1 MNPLNNLR
9 LGHRLALGFA
19 VVLALVSAIAG
30 LSLYSLKQAEAEN
43 GQVMAAMAHANAA
56 DQWRAL
62 THLNVVRTLGIAKS
76 GNNAD
81 VKAYFGP
88 SMKETSAQI
97 STLQKQFE
105 LASAAGGRDQAAFAD
120 IAGKRKTY
128 ITLRDVIFKAL
139 DSGDAGAG
147 ARVTSDLLPSADV
160 YVASV
165 SEYAATQR
173 AAAAS
178 LAADSDRHVDRARAT
193 TWLLSA
199 LSVGIGVF
207 CAWMITGSVTGPLRR
222 AADIVDVIAKG
233 DLSQHIVSES
243 HDEVSSLLSGIGR
256 MQDSLRMLVG
266 QVRGS
271 TDSIQVASQEVAQG
285 SQNLSVRTEQAAA
298 SLQQTASSMEQ
309 ITSAVKQTSDAAQT
323 ADRLVADASHA
334 ATTGGQV
341 VSRVTETMDQ
351 ITRHSNRIADII
363 GVIDGIAFQTNILA
377 LNAAVE
383 AARAGEQ
390 GRGFAVVATEVRN
403 LAQRSSVAAKEIRT
417 LIAAS
422 AETVET
428 GATLVKNARTS
439 MTDIETA
446 VQRVSEI
453 VGEIRT
459 AASEQADGLSQVTT
473 TVSLLDH
480 SIQQN
485 AALVEQT
492 AAAAESLKDQ
502 ACLLADTVAV
512 FRMPKGEPRA

>member
-1 MNPLNNLR
+1 MNSLNNLR
-9 LGHRLALGFA
+9 LGHRLTLGFA
-19 VVLALVSAIAG
+19 IVLVLVGAIAG
-30 LSLYSLKQAEAEN
+30 LSLYSLKKAETES
-43 GQVMAAMAHANAA
+43 GEVVAAMARANSA

-62 THLNVVRTLGIAKS
+62 TQLNVVRTLAIAKS
-76 GNNAD
+76 GNNPD
-81 VKAYFGP
+81 VKTYFGP
-88 SMKETSAQI
+88 AMKEASAQI
-97 STLQKQFE
+97 SVLQKQLE
-105 LASAAGGRDQAAFAD
+105 SASGTAGDQAAFTD
-120 IAGKRKTY
+120 IASKRKTY
-128 ITLRDVIFKAL
+128 VTLRDAIFKAL
-139 DSGDAGAG
+139 DSGDAGAS
-147 ARVTSDLLPSADV
+147 ARVTGELLPSADV

-165 SEYAATQR
+165 SEYASAQR
-173 AAAAS
+173 TAAAS
-178 LAADSDRHVDRARAT
+178 LASDSGRQVDRARAT

-207 CAWMITGSVTGPLRR
+207 CAWVITGSVTRPLRR
-222 AADIVDVIAKG
+222 AVGIVDTIAKG
-233 DLSQHIVSES
+233 DLSQRVVAES
-243 HDEVSSLLSGIGR
+243 NDEVSTLLSGIGR

-285 SQNLSVRTEQAAA
+285 SQNLSLRTEQAAA
-298 SLQQTASSMEQ
+298 SLQETASSMEQ
-309 ITSAVKQTSDAAQT
+309 ITATVKQTSDAARM
-323 ADRLVADASHA
+323 ADRLVADASQA

-351 ITRHSNRIADII
+351 ITKHSNKIADII

-390 GRGFAVVATEVRN
+390 GRGFAVVATEVRS

-422 AETVET
+422 AQTVET
-428 GATLVKNARTS
+428 GASLVKDAQTS
-439 MTDIETA
+439 MSDIETT
-446 VQRVSEI
+446 VQRVSDI

-459 AASEQADGLSQVTT
+459 AASEQADGLGQVTT
-473 TVSLLDH
+473 TVSLLDQ
-480 SIQQN
+480 STQQN

-502 ACLLADTVAV
+502 ARLLVDTVAV
-512 FRMPKGEPRA
+512 FRMPAGEPR

>member
-1 MNPLNNLR
+1 MNSLNHMR
-9 LGHRLALGFA
+9 LAHRLALGFA
-19 VVLALVSAIAG
+19 IVLVLVGAIAG
-30 LSLYSLKQAEAEN
+30 LSLYSLTQAETRSSE
-43 GQVMAAMAHANAA
+43 VMAAMTRANAA

-62 THLNVVRTLGIAKS
+62 THLNVVRTLAIAKS

-81 VKAYFGP
+81 VKGYFGG

-97 STLQKQFE
+97 SVLQKQLE
-105 LASAAGGRDQAAFAD
+105 SAGGTAGELAAFAD
-120 IAGKRKTY
+120 IAAKRKTY
-128 ITLRDVIFKAL
+128 VTLRDAIFKAL
-139 DSGDAGAG
+139 DSGDTSAG
-147 ARVTSDLLPSADV
+147 ARVTGELLPSADV

-165 SEYAATQR
+165 SGYASTQR

-178 LAADSDRHVDRARAT
+178 LAADSERQVERARTT

-199 LSVGIGVF
+199 LCVGIGVF
-207 CAWMITGSVTGPLRR
+207 CAWVITASVTRPLRR
-222 AADIVDVIAKG
+222 AVAVVDTIAQG
-233 DLSQHIVSES
+233 DLSQHIVAENN
-243 HDEVSSLLSGIGR
+243 DEVSTLLAGIGR

-298 SLQQTASSMEQ
+298 SLQETASSMEQ
-309 ITSAVKQTSDAAQT
+309 ITSTVKQTSDAARM
-323 ADRLVADASHA
+323 ADQLVADASHA
-334 ATTGGQV
+334 ATAGGQV

-351 ITRHSNRIADII
+351 ITKHSDKIADII

-428 GATLVKNARTS
+428 GASLVKDARAS
-439 MTDIETA
+439 MSDIETA
-446 VQRVSEI
+446 VRRVSEI

-459 AASEQADGLSQVTT
+459 AASEQADGLGQVNT
-473 TVSLLDH
+473 TVSLLDQ
-480 SIQQN
+480 STQQN
-485 AALVEQT
+485 AALVEET

-502 ACLLADTVAV
+502 ARLLVDTVAV
-512 FRMPKGEPRA
+512 FRMPQVERQA